1 MHCVLYLDIFFFVW
15 ASSDMASNEVAL
27 VPPSTGLSEFDGG
40 GKVCR
45 PEELES
51 LFRQFGPSK
60 GFVFDLVCL
69 R

>member
-1 MHCVLYLDIFFFVW
+1 
-15 ASSDMASNEVAL
+15 MASNEVAL

>member
-1 MHCVLYLDIFFFVW
+1 MYFILTFFFFVW

-27 VPPSTGLSEFDGG
+27 VPPSTGLSEFDDG
-40 GKVCR
+40 GKVCG

>member
-1 MHCVLYLDIFFFVW
+1 VDCVLYLDIFVC
-15 ASSDMASNEVAL
+15 ASSDTASNEVAL
-27 VPPSTGLSEFDGG
+27 VPLRTGILEFDGG

-51 LFRQFGPSK
+51 LFRQFRPSK
-60 GFVFDLVCL
+60 GFVFYPVCL